1 MDETN
6 PAGTG
11 AAAPGT
17 FSMTGFTTWLAE
29 RETER
34 DAENRV
40 LRAEL
45 VAMLRDAGVETV
57 TAHYDAYGDSGNIEE
72 VVLLPELPKVELV
85 AVEAE
90 ADRPQEDAD
99 HRLTTAD
106 ASKLDDFL
114 WSTVYG
120 LHPGFEN
127 NEGGY
132 GDISWDVTADSIS
145 IEHSER
151 FVDVNC
157 YSHEGV

>member
-1 MDETN
+1 MDQPN
-6 PAGTG
+6 LAG
-11 AAAPGT
+11 AAATEAQT
-17 FSMTGFTTWLAE
+17 FNMTDFMARLAE
-29 RETER
+29 RQAER

-72 VVLLPELPKVELV
+72 VVLLPEIPKVEPV

-132 GDISWDVTADSIS
+132 GDISWDVCADGIS
-145 IEHSER
+145 IEHSDR

>member
-17 FSMTGFTTWLAE
+17 FSMTGFTARLAE

>member
-6 PAGTG
+6 PASAG
-11 AAAPGT
+11 AAVPDT
-17 FSMTGFTTWLAE
+17 FSMTDFMARLAE
-29 RETER
+29 RQAER

-45 VAMLRDAGVETV
+45 VAILRDAGVETV

-72 VVLLPELPKVELV
+72 VALLPELPKLETV
-85 AVEAE
+85 AVEEE
-90 ADRPQEDAD
+90 ADRPREDAD
-99 HRLTTAD
+99 PRLTKAD

-132 GDISWDVTADSIS
+132 GDISWDVCADGIS
-145 IEHSER
+145 IEHSDR